1 MGLRRAAHVK
11 TARTA
16 VRDLLLQG
24 HFLHASRLWRFD
36 MAWLDRLFGKRKLH
50 AKFDSEVRFH
60 VEQQTADNIAA
71 GMPPDEAR
79 RRALAQFGGNLF
91 VKEETRDARG
101 THFIDTL
108 FQDIHFAFRIL
119 RKTPLI
125 TGIAL
130 ISLALGIGANTAIFS
145 LVDAVMLRMLPVK
158 NPEQLALIK
167 FRRASS
173 AHLSQSATNPIWEQ
187 VRDHQNAFSG
197 VIAWSPETFDLADGG
212 EVNDIHGVYAS
223 GDYFNVLGVRPAS
236 GRLLSPADDVRGCP
250 GVAVLGYGF
259 WQSRYAGAQSAI
271 GSFIHLNGFAFPVVG
286 VAQAGF
292 FGAEIGRPFDVAIPI
307 CAEAILDGKD
317 SMLDDRSSW
326 WLQMMGRLK
335 PGVSVEQA
343 DARMKVLSPQ
353 LFGAVV
359 PQDWPAKYQ
368 DTFRKYTFAILPG
381 ATGTGGI
388 YGLREQYTRPLEI
401 LMFVVGLV
409 LLIACA
415 NIASLLLARSAA
427 RQKEIAVRLSLGA
440 SRGRL
445 IRQVFTE
452 SIVLSGAGAILGVFF
467 ARWGSAL
474 PIRFVSTNEV
484 PVFLDLQIDGRVLAF
499 TIAIAV
505 LCGLLFGILPAL
517 RSTRVD
523 ALYAMKEG
531 QAQATG
537 GRSQSFTARWIVAAQ
552 VALSLILL
560 VGTGLFIR
568 TFTNL
573 MTLNAGFD
581 RNNVLL
587 IGTNVHK
594 AGLPEPALAPL
605 YGQMLAKLQ
614 ALPGVVSA
622 SQCWMTPLSGREWNE
637 DVTVPGYQPPS
648 GVEPLVYLNWVTPDF
663 FSTMRTSVLAGRT
676 FEQRDSATSAH
687 VIVINELLA
696 QTYFPGQNSIGKH
709 LTFPGVMFNGAP
721 LEIVGVVQNAKYDSL
736 DQDFVATAYI
746 PLAQAGRVAEET
758 AFEIRTAMAPGALIP
773 AVRDA
778 IGNVNKLASLQFTTL
793 KQEADDSVA
802 QEHLMAVLSGFF
814 GGLALLLTAIGLY
827 GVMAY
832 VVTQRTHEIGIRM
845 ALGAQRSSI
854 LRLVMRD
861 AAIVLVAGISAGLL
875 GSIWITRL
883 VRQLLFGLT
892 PNDPSTLALAI
903 AALVAVALVATYI
916 PARRAM
922 KVDPMVALRYE

>member
-1 MGLRRAAHVK
+1 MAVRRRLESRLSWFPWYRRRVREADLERELHDHLELEADEQRAVGLSPEKAAYAAYRALGNTLKIEEDVRAAWGFQWFESLVQDVRYA
-11 TARTA
+11 AR
-16 VRDLLLQG
+16 
-24 HFLHASRLWRFD
+24 
-36 MAWLDRLFGKRKLH
+36 M
-50 AKFDSEVRFH
+50 
-60 VEQQTADNIAA
+60 
-71 GMPPDEAR
+71 
-79 RRALAQFGGNLF
+79 
-91 VKEETRDARG
+91 
-101 THFIDTL
+101 
-108 FQDIHFAFRIL
+108 L
-119 RKTPLI
+119 RKTPLL
-125 TGIAL
+125 TGVAL
-130 ISLALGIGANTAIFS
+130 LSLALGIGANTAIFS
-145 LVDAVMLRMLPVK
+145 LIDAVMLRMLPVQ
-158 NPEQLALIK
+158 NPEQLVLIK
-167 FRRASS
+167 FRSPLS
-173 AHLSQSATNPIWEQ
+173 AHVRQSATNPIWEQ

-212 EVNDIHGVYAS
+212 EVNNIHGIYAS
-223 GDYFNVLGVRPAS
+223 GDYFTVLGVRPAA
-236 GRLLSPADDVRGCP
+236 GRLFAASDDVRGCS

-259 WQSRYAGAQSAI
+259 WQSRYAGAQGAL
-271 GSFIHLNGFAFPVVG
+271 GSFIRLNGFAFPIIG
-286 VAQAGF
+286 VAQSGF
-292 FGAEIGRPFDVAIPI
+292 FGTEIGRPFDIAIPV
-307 CAEAILDGKD
+307 CAEAILDGSD
-317 SMLDDRSSW
+317 SMLDERSAW
-326 WLQMMGRLK
+326 WLEMMGRLK
-335 PGVSVEQA
+335 PGKTLAQA
-343 DARMKVLSPQ
+343 NARMKVLSPQ
-353 LFGAVV
+353 LFGAVI
-359 PQDWPAKYQ
+359 PQDYNAKQ
-368 DTFRKYTFAILPG
+368 QAIFRNYKFVILPG

-452 SIVLSGAGAILGVFF
+452 SIVLSGAGAVLGVFF

-474 PIRFVSTNEV
+474 PIRFVSTNQV
-484 PVFLDLQIDGRVLAF
+484 PVFLDLQINGRVLAF

-523 ALYAMKEG
+523 ALSAMKEG

-537 GRSQSFTARWIVAAQ
+537 GRSQSVAARWIVAVQ

-560 VGTGLFIR
+560 IGSGLFIR

-587 IGTNVHK
+587 VETNVHN

-605 YGQMLAKLQ
+605 YAQMLAKLQ
-614 ALPGVVSA
+614 ALPGVVSV
-622 SQCWMTPLSGREWNE
+622 SQCWMEPLSGREWNQ
-637 DVTVPGYQPPS
+637 DVAVPGYQPPS

-663 FSTMRTSVLAGRT
+663 FSTMQTSVLEGRT
-676 FEQRDSATSAH
+676 FDQRDSAAATP
-687 VIVINELLA
+687 VIVINQLLA
-696 QTYFPGQNSIGKH
+696 QTYFPGQNPIGKH
-709 LTFPGVMFNGAP
+709 LMFPGPMFNGKP
-721 LEIVGVVQNAKYDSL
+721 LEIIGVVQNAKYDSL

-746 PLAQAGRVAEET
+746 PLAQAGMVRAET
-758 AFEIRTAMAPGALIP
+758 AFELRAAMKPDAVIP

-778 IGNVNKLASLQFTTL
+778 MASVNKSASLQFTTL
-793 KQEADDSVA
+793 KQQADDSVL
-802 QEHLMAVLSGFF
+802 QEHLMAILSGFF
-814 GGLALLLTAIGLY
+814 GGLALSLSAIGLY

-845 ALGAQRSSI
+845 ALGAQQTSI

-875 GSIWITRL
+875 GSIWTTRL

-892 PNDPSTLALAI
+892 PNDPSTLALAV
-903 AALVAVALVATYI
+903 AALVIVAFVATYI